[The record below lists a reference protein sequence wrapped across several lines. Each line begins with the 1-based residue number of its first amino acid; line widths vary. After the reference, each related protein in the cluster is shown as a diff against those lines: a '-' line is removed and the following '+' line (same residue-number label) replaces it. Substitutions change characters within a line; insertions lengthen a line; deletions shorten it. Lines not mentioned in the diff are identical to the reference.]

1 MDTNYYNIGEVSK
14 MFNLPISTLHYY
26 DREGLFPNLNRSE
39 SGARRFDDGTVETLR
54 LIECLK
60 KTGMEIKDIK
70 EFMMWCQQGP
80 ATSGKRKETFAKQ
93 KETVEA
99 EIEHLKKV
107 LDMINFKCWYY
118 DTAIADGNED
128 RLKNLSPDDMPPE
141 IKAAWINAHT

>member
-1 MDTNYYNIGEVSK
+1 
-14 MFNLPISTLHYY
+14 MF
-26 DREGLFPNLNRSE
+26 E
-39 SGARRFDDGTVETLR
+39 
-54 LIECLK
+54 

-80 ATSGKRKETFAKQ
+80 ATYGKRKEMFAKQ

>member
-80 ATSGKRKETFAKQ
+80 ATYGKRKEMFAKQ
-93 KETVEA
+93 KET
-99 EIEHLKKV
+99 
-107 LDMINFKCWYY
+107 
-118 DTAIADGNED
+118 
-128 RLKNLSPDDMPPE
+128 PDDMPPE

>member
-39 SGARRFDDGTVETLR
+39 SGARRFDDGTVE
-54 LIECLK
+54 
-60 KTGMEIKDIK
+60 
-70 EFMMWCQQGP
+70 FMMWCQQGP
-80 ATSGKRKETFAKQ
+80 ATYGKRKEMFAKQ

-141 IKAAWINAHT
+141 IKVAWINAHT

>member
-1 MDTNYYNIGEVSK
+1 
-14 MFNLPISTLHYY
+14 
-26 DREGLFPNLNRSE
+26 
-39 SGARRFDDGTVETLR
+39 
-54 LIECLK
+54 
-60 KTGMEIKDIK
+60 
-70 EFMMWCQQGP
+70 MMWCQQGP
-80 ATSGKRKETFAKQ
+80 ATYGKRKEMFAKQ